1 MTENDGNGV
10 KIFFG
15 RQLVV
20 VLLLICCLLLPAG
33 GGATLTSPPR
43 LTDES
48 TLEEKSAPVVVD
60 GITLFRVRGVSAY
73 PAEKRAQA
81 IADRIVAL
89 ATDPA
94 FDKQALRLED
104 QVESTAV
111 MAGGRMVMVI
121 SDSDA
126 RLEGID
132 RHLLGRSIR
141 WRIGEAIGAWRRDRV
156 PATLQRNALI
166 ALGATLLLVVALWGV
181 VRLFRRLRGFIEQRV
196 RQRIQDVKLQQF
208 HLVRAHQLWGMLSG
222 LLHLFGTLT
231 VLTIFYLYLS
241 NVLALFP
248 WTRWLAENLATLLLV
263 PLHTLGL
270 GFLKSVPKL
279 AFLVVLCLFSRYLL
293 KLIRLFFDN
302 IADGSVVLPGFE
314 SEWATPTYRLLRIL
328 LVAFT
333 VVVAY
338 PYIPGSETDAFKGV
352 SIFIGVIFSLGSSS
366 LIGNIIAGYTMTYR
380 RAFRIGDRVRIGA
393 NLGDVEQVR
402 MLVTHLRTPKNEEV
416 VIPNSLI
423 LGSEVVNYSTL
434 ARQQGLILHTTVGI
448 GYETP
453 WRQVEAMLLEA
464 AGRTP
469 GLLRSPAPFVLH
481 TLLGDFCVTYE
492 LNVYCGDPQAMLPL
506 YTELHRNILDV
517 FNEYDV
523 QIMTPAYRGDPE
535 QPKVVPREQW
545 YAAPARPPEPPAA

>member
-10 KIFFG
+10 KIFIG

-423 LGSEVVNYSTL
+423 LASEVVNYSTL

>member
-423 LGSEVVNYSTL
+423 LASEVVNYSTL

>member
-10 KIFFG
+10 KIFTG
-15 RQLVV
+15 RQPVV

-33 GGATLTSPPR
+33 GGAAPTSPSR
-43 LTDES
+43 ITDES

-60 GITLFRVRGVSAY
+60 GTTLFRVRGVSAY

-89 ATDPA
+89 AADPT
-94 FDKQALRLED
+94 FDKQTLSLED
-104 QVESTAV
+104 QAESTAV
-111 MAGGRMVMVI
+111 MVGARVVMVI
-121 SDSDA
+121 SESDA

-132 RHLLGRSIR
+132 RHMLGRSIR
-141 WRIGEAIGAWRRDRV
+141 WRIGEALNGWRRDRGA
-156 PATLQRNALI
+156 ATLRRNALI
-166 ALGATLLLVVALWGV
+166 ALGATLALVVALWGWG
-181 VRLFRRLRGFIEQRV
+181 RLFRRLRGFIEQRV

-208 HLVRAHQLWGMLSG
+208 HLLRAQQLWGLLNG
-222 LLHLFGTLT
+222 GLHLFGTVTVLT
-231 VLTIFYLYLS
+231 VLYLYLS

-270 GFLKSVPKL
+270 GFLRSVPKL

-302 IADGSVVLPGFE
+302 IADGSVVLPEFDP
-314 SEWATPTYRLLRIL
+314 EWAAPTYRLLRIL

-333 VVVAY
+333 VIVAY

-366 LIGNIIAGYTMTYR
+366 LIGNVIAGYTMTYR

-393 NLGDVEQVR
+393 HLGDVELVR

-416 VIPNSLI
+416 IIPNSLI

-464 AGRTP
+464 AGRIP
-469 GLLRSPAPFVLH
+469 ELLREPPPFVLQ

-492 LNVYCGDPQAMLPL
+492 LNVYCGDPLAMLPL
-506 YTELHRNILDV
+506 YTELHRNILDI
-517 FNEYDV
+517 FNEYGV
-523 QIMTPAYRGDPE
+523 QIMTPAYERDPE
-535 QPKVVPREQW
+535 QPKVVPRQQW
-545 YAAPARPPEPPAA
+545 YAAPARPPEPPVA